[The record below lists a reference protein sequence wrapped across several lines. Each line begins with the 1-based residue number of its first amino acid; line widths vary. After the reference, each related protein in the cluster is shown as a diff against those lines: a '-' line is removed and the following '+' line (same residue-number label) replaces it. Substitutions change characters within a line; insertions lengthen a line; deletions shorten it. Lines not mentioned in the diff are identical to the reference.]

1 MKPFFSVIIPTYNRA
16 FILPETI
23 KSIEN
28 QTFTDWEILIIDD
41 GSKDN
46 TKVVIEEI
54 AKNQIK
60 IKYFY
65 QQNSE
70 RSVARNHGASLA
82 NGQYLL
88 FLDSDDFFNADHL
101 QNIYNDIIKREK
113 PVALFFTDILYFS
126 EKGIEKPEIPR
137 MENSKEFQYVLLNP
151 ITPSRVCIHKEIFN
165 YFQFDPEIVIVEDL
179 VLWVS
184 IATKFPVFQVNS
196 YSLFYRVHDG
206 NSVDLSKNSY
216 LSRYKGLNRLFK
228 HSKYKEISKQIPQNI
243 KNFLLAECSFNMA
256 RHFEFIRNNKMM
268 VKMLIQ
274 SFYYKVN
281 YRNKERLYMILSK
294 FLIKQKNGR

>member
-54 AKNQIK
+54 AKNQLK

-70 RSVARNHGASLA
+70 RSVARNNGASLA

-137 MENSKEFQYVLLNP
+137 MENSMEFQYVLLNP

-216 LSRYKGLNRLFK
+216 LSRYKGLIRLFK

-274 SFYYKVN
+274 SFYYKIN